1 MGYNILKICKYLKE
15 NVKRN
20 ETLQTNLHLIIIRTR
35 EKLFRTM
42 ALVVKKVLYLL
53 WPCHKNINFPIVHIL
68 SIKDCAYAYQKN
80 TIQRCYVAQ
89 TKAKCAHLTTRAVA
103 KFLGII
109 LYDAART
116 HGERRDRAETF
127 AKKCY

>member
-42 ALVVKKVLYLL
+42 ALVVKKF
-53 WPCHKNINFPIVHIL
+53 CICFGRATKHKFSHRAYSLHKRLCLCVSKKHNIAEL
-68 SIKDCAYAYQKN
+68 CSADE
-80 TIQRCYVAQ
+80 
-89 TKAKCAHLTTRAVA
+89 
-103 KFLGII
+103 
-109 LYDAART
+109 
-116 HGERRDRAETF
+116 GEMCTSYYTCSSKIPWNHFIGCGPHTWREER
-127 AKKCY
+127 

>member
-42 ALVVKKVLYLL
+42 ALVVKSFVFALAVPQK
-53 WPCHKNINFPIVHIL
+53 HKFSHR
-68 SIKDCAYAYQKN
+68 AYSLHKRLCLCVSKN
-80 TIQRCYVAQ
+80 TIQRYYVAQ

-116 HGERRDRAETF
+116 HGERRDRDETF
-127 AKKCY
+127 VKKCY